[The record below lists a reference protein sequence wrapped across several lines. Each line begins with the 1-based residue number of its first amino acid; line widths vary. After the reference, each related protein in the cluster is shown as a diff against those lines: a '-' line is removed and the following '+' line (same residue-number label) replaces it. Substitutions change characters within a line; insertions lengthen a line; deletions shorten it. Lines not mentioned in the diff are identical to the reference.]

1 MDWSYQ
7 FFRKASGPMPVDIA
21 ADSWYYFTPTAY
33 IGGTRAEVVTNKGIV
48 AILQDTV
55 TDN

>member
-1 MDWSYQ
+1 
-7 FFRKASGPMPVDIA
+7 MPVDIA

-33 IGGTRAEVVTNKGIV
+33 IGGTRADIVTNKGVV
-48 AILQDTV
+48 ARLQDTV

>member
-1 MDWSYQ
+1 
-7 FFRKASGPMPVDIA
+7 MPVDIP

-33 IGGTRAEVVTNKGIV
+33 IGGTRADIVTNKGVV
-48 AILQDTV
+48 ARLQDTV